1 MLLSPEL
8 RARLERLTL
17 QTRGRVRGK
26 WAGRH
31 ASKQIGESLDFAD
44 YREYVPGD
52 DFRRIDHNLRARL
65 GVVMVRLFEAEDELP
80 LRIVIDTT
88 ASMGFGAKFRVA
100 QELVAVLSFL
110 ALVGGDR
117 VYPIQV
123 PGQGGRPFATG
134 PPSRHVSGWP
144 VLESW
149 LEELRPGGAGTLLPA
164 VHGLVG
170 NTTIRGPI
178 VLVSDLFDD
187 TWEKSI
193 DAIGA
198 VGSGTVLHVLAPD
211 ELEPD
216 MSGDLRLIDSESNRV
231 VDLSTSS
238 DALAGYRT
246 ARDTFLV
253 EAATRA
259 RRVGLDYVLVPAEPG
274 AVERTVAA
282 LAAAEVLR

>member
-8 RARLERLTL
+8 RARLERLSL
-17 QTRGRVRGK
+17 RTRGRVRGK

-31 ASKQIGESLDFAD
+31 ASKQIGESIDFAD

-80 LRIVIDTT
+80 LRLVIDTS

-100 QELVAVLSFL
+100 QELTAVMSFL
-110 ALVGGDR
+110 ALAGGDR

-123 PGQGGRPFATG
+123 PGNNGRSFATG
-134 PPSRHVSGWP
+134 PPSRHLSGWP

-149 LEELRPGGAGTLLPA
+149 LEKLAPAGAGTLTPA
-164 VHGLVG
+164 VHSLIG
-170 NTTIRGPI
+170 NATVRGPI
-178 VLVSDLFDD
+178 VLVSDLLDPA
-187 TWEKSI
+187 WEKTM
-193 DAIGA
+193 DAMGT

-216 MSGDLRLIDSESNRV
+216 LSGDLRLVDSESKKV

-238 DALAGYRT
+238 DALTAYRN
-246 ARDTFLV
+246 ARDAFLTG
-253 EAATRA
+253 AAARA
-259 RRVGLDYVLVPAEPG
+259 RRAGLDYVLVPAESG
-274 AVERTVAA
+274 AAERTLSA
-282 LAAAEVLR
+282 LAAVEAVR